1 MTNLGSSV
9 RKRSG
14 RIFAVSAIALVAAA
28 LLCFFIAKNY
38 NPAVGV
44 AILAIFAIFLFAL
57 AFRSI
62 VSMYQV
68 PLDAISQQA
77 DAIAKNLQ
85 SRTQEVAEL
94 TTKLQSIFDTTEEAI
109 AVIRAPNELL
119 SANTSAYRLFGLSP
133 GAGYT
138 TESFFFGS
146 PAILGL
152 IETCLKE
159 GKASIEQFSM
169 LKDKNEIILSARAQ
183 RFAVSQSDA
192 AVIVISDITS
202 SKRTELTKKNFVAN
216 VSHELRTPVQIVR
229 GYAEMLNTADI
240 PEENKSWAEIILH
253 QSLRME
259 RIVSDLLMLAKLEH
273 DPASWIV
280 RERFPI
286 KPILEEAAQTVKL
299 QYPEI
304 SRISIDCPDELEI
317 EASPGLI
324 EQAAFN
330 LISNAAQHSGSH
342 DKIIVGAMQEN
353 EDFVLRVRDYGAGI
367 PPKDLAHIFERFY
380 RADKS
385 RSQSSGKSGS
395 SGGSGLGLAIVKHIA
410 FAHGGTVHAESW
422 AGEGALFEFRIPA
435 RGSEYCSQPCV
446 KN

>member
-1 MTNLGSSV
+1 MTNLLSTVRRRSV
-9 RKRSG
+9 R
-14 RIFAVSAIALVAAA
+14 IFVVSILALFLAA

-38 NPAVGV
+38 NSAVG
-44 AILAIFAIFLFAL
+44 IAIFGILAIFLFAL
-57 AFRSI
+57 ALRSI
-62 VSMYQV
+62 VSLYQMQLEATSRHV
-68 PLDAISQQA
+68 DV
-77 DAIAKNLQ
+77 IAKNLQ
-85 SRTQEVAEL
+85 LRTQDVAEL
-94 TTKLQSIFDTTEEAI
+94 TEKLQSIFDTTEEAI
-109 AVIRAPNELL
+109 IVMRAPHEII
-119 SANTSAYRLFGLSP
+119 SANASAYRLFGLP
-133 GAGYT
+133 PAAVHT

-152 IETCLKE
+152 IETCLRE

-183 RFAVSQSDA
+183 RFAVNQSDA
-192 AVIVISDITS
+192 AVIVISDITA
-202 SKRTELTKKNFVAN
+202 SKRIELTKKNFVAN

-229 GYAEMLNTADI
+229 GYAEMLSTADI
-240 PEENKSWAEIILH
+240 PEESKSWADIILH

-280 RERFPI
+280 RERFAI
-286 KPILEEAAQTVKL
+286 KPVLEEAAQTVKL

-304 SRISIDCPDELEI
+304 RLIAIDCPDALEI

-342 DKIIVGAMQEN
+342 DKIMVGAMQEN

-367 PPKDLAHIFERFY
+367 PPKDLEHIFERFY

-385 RSQSSGKSGS
+385 RSQSSLKSGS
-395 SGGSGLGLAIVKHIA
+395 GGGSGLGLAIVKHIA
-410 FAHGGTVHAESW
+410 SAHGGTVRAESW

-435 RGSEYCSQPCV
+435 KSS
-446 KN
+446 NL